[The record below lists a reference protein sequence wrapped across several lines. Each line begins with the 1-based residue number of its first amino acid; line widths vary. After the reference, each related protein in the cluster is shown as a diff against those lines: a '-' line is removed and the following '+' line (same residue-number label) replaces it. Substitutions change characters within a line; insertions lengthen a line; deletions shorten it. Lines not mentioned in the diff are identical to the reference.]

1 MSWLLEAVLECR
13 RMEIGRMEI
22 LCWGKGER
30 EVCVGERGSFTLA
43 SFIGGEF
50 FCPVCSGSEAR
61 LSDYF
66 ICVNIFN

>member
-1 MSWLLEAVLECR
+1 MQKNGDREDGDFVL
-13 RMEIGRMEI
+13 
-22 LCWGKGER
+22 GEGG

-50 FCPVCSGSEAR
+50 FCSGSEAR